1 MIEKL
6 LKQQGDEQKLAYL
19 EKRETNCKQ
28 IIVDSRRNKALQNEE
43 KRRNQIEEL
52 ERQRSETMPV
62 QIQKHMSEIAD
73 RK

>member
-6 LKQQGDEQKLAYL
+6 LKQQDDEQKLAYL

-52 ERQRSETMPV
+52 ER
-62 QIQKHMSEIAD
+62 
-73 RK
+73 